1 MTVASTFCTG
11 CGQRPR
17 APGTAAAPA
26 AEAPP
31 VPAEAPVP
39 GRPGRDS
46 PPANGSLRAKQKIAA
61 ATVLV
66 LLVAAAGGGW
76 LLYHGHARHAVA
88 ANPSRPTPAH
98 RRGIGSS
105 QQPPTQ
111 SAASSSLAPTS
122 PAPTSSVPTS
132 SVPTSPAPSSSAATP
147 DTSSPP
153 GGTGSGTSV
162 ALAPRTRAFASAHP
176 VGVFVS
182 RYFTAINTR
191 NYRIYA
197 TLFEPGTQPIAG
209 RSAFK
214 SAYRTTAD
222 SRVRLASL
230 APTADGGWAAGVSF
244 VSHQDSAQSHT
255 GTACTAWRI
264 TLYLQPRGAGYE
276 LVPPPADYRSSSR
289 ACS

>member
-1 MTVASTFCTG
+1 
-11 CGQRPR
+11 
-17 APGTAAAPA
+17 
-26 AEAPP
+26 
-31 VPAEAPVP
+31 
-39 GRPGRDS
+39 
-46 PPANGSLRAKQKIAA
+46 
-61 ATVLV
+61 VLV

-88 ANPSRPTPAH
+88 ASRSRPTPAH

-122 PAPTSSVPTS
+122 PAPTSSGPAS
-132 SVPTSPAPSSSAATP
+132 RAPSSSVPTP

-153 GGTGSGTSV
+153 GATSNGTSV
-162 ALAPRTRAFASAHP
+162 ALAPRTRAFASAQP
-176 VGVFVS
+176 VGAFVS

-214 SAYRTTAD
+214 SAYRSTAD

-255 GTACTAWRI
+255 GTSCTAWRI
-264 TLYLQPRGAGYE
+264 TLYLQPQGTGYE